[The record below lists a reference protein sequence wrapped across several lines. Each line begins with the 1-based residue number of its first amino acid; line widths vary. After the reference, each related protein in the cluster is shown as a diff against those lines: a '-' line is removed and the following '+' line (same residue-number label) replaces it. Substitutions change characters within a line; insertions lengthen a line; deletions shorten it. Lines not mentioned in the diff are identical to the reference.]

1 MQVLP
6 QIVAEFGDKMTVI
19 VDSGFRRGTDVV
31 KGMAL
36 GAHAVMIGRATLYGV
51 AAAGE
56 PGARHA
62 LQILSGEIDRTLGML
77 GRRSFAE
84 VDQKALFNN

>member
-1 MQVLP
+1 
-6 QIVAEFGDKMTVI
+6 MTVI

-36 GAHAVMIGRATLYGV
+36 GADAVMIGRATLFGV

-56 PGARHA
+56 PGASHA
-62 LQILSGEIDRTLGML
+62 LALLHNEIDRCLGML

-84 VDQKALFNN
+84 VDDKILFRE